1 MRKVTIFMLTG
12 LFMFMSG
19 VYLSTLLS
27 THWVVVGTS
36 LAIIGGFM
44 MGGSS
49 YFLPKIKKQHILYAI
64 KEGLSRTR

>member
-1 MRKVTIFMLTG
+1 MRKVTIFMLAG
-12 LFMFMSG
+12 LFIFMLG
-19 VYLSTLLS
+19 VFLSTLLS

-49 YFLPKIKKQHILYAI
+49 YFLPKIKK
-64 KEGLSRTR
+64 